1 MIAESQPKT
10 AAAEGARVVLLTLAA
25 GQFLMTLDSS
35 VMNVSIATVASDLGT
50 TVTGIQSAIT
60 FYTLVMATLM
70 LTGGKIGANIGRRR
84 AFSIGCVIYGIGS
97 LTTALSPNLTVLI
110 IGWSI
115 LEGIGAALIM
125 PAIVA
130 LVASNVAPQGRP
142 SAYGLIAA
150 AGAVA
155 VAVGPLIGG
164 AVTTYASWRLVF
176 AGEVVIVVVIL
187 FMARRMH
194 DVPPTERR
202 RLDYVGSILSVLGLG
217 MAVFGV
223 LQSGVWGWITPKTG
237 APELFGLSPVAW
249 LILAGLLVVRGLF
262 AWESRLERQGGDP
275 LVRPSL
281 FRHRQLVGG
290 LTMFLFQYLVQ
301 AGIFFTIPLFLSVV
315 LELSAVETGVRLV
328 PLSLALLASALGVP
342 RLWPTASPR
351 RVVQVGLGLLLA
363 ATALLIAV
371 LDPPATPSVVT
382 IPLILV
388 GLGIGALA
396 SQLGAVTV
404 SSVPDSESATVGG
417 LQNTSLN
424 LGASL
429 GTALVGSMLIAT
441 MTSAVL
447 EGIMTNPNVPETV
460 KAQAETTFGPGVP
473 FVSDTA
479 LSESL
484 AAAGVS
490 ATTTQALLEL
500 NAAARLTGLRAA
512 LFVVVMA
519 ATIAL
524 FFTTWMPVTP
534 PGEAGSEADQP
545 SNDGTAPAA
554 GMLGSSAIPVADR
567 APMSTADG

>member
-1 MIAESQPKT
+1 
-10 AAAEGARVVLLTLAA
+10 
-25 GQFLMTLDSS
+25 MTLDSS

-70 LTGGKIGANIGRRR
+70 LTGGKIGANIGRLR

-110 IGWSI
+110 IGWSV

-130 LVASNVAPQGRP
+130 LVASNVPPQGRP

-187 FMARRMH
+187 ILARRMH
-194 DVPPTERR
+194 DVPPTQRP
-202 RLDYVGSILSVLGLG
+202 RLDFVGSILSVLGLG
-217 MAVFGV
+217 MAVYGV
-223 LQSGVWGWITPKTG
+223 LRSGIWGWITPKAG
-237 APELFGLSPVAW
+237 APDIFGLSPTAW
-249 LILAGLLVVRGLF
+249 LLVVGLLVVRGLF
-262 AWESRLERQGGDP
+262 AWESRLERTGGDP

-328 PLSLALLASALGVP
+328 PLSLALLVSALGVP
-342 RLWPTASPR
+342 RVWPNASPR
-351 RVVQVGLGLLLA
+351 RVVQAGLLLLLA

-371 LDPPATPSVVT
+371 IDPPATPSVVT

-441 MTSAVL
+441 MTTIVL
-447 EGIMTNPNVPETV
+447 DGIISNPSVPDGV
-460 KAQAETTFGPGVP
+460 KVQAEVTFGPGVP

-484 AAAGVS
+484 QAAGV
-490 ATTTQALLEL
+490 APATTQALLDL
-500 NAAARLTGLRAA
+500 NAAARLQGLRAA
-512 LFVVVMA
+512 LFVVVLA
-519 ATIAL
+519 AMLAL
-524 FFTTWMPVTP
+524 FFTGWIPMRQ
-534 PGEAGSEADQP
+534 PGEDGQGDGRAEEDVPDAGADGLIPARPAGSPGP
-545 SNDGTAPAA
+545 S
-554 GMLGSSAIPVADR
+554 S
-567 APMSTADG
+567 

>member
-1 MIAESQPKT
+1 
-10 AAAEGARVVLLTLAA
+10 
-25 GQFLMTLDSS
+25 
-35 VMNVSIATVASDLGT
+35 
-50 TVTGIQSAIT
+50 
-60 FYTLVMATLM
+60 
-70 LTGGKIGANIGRRR
+70 
-84 AFSIGCVIYGIGS
+84 
-97 LTTALSPNLTVLI
+97 
-110 IGWSI
+110 
-115 LEGIGAALIM
+115 
-125 PAIVA
+125 
-130 LVASNVAPQGRP
+130 
-142 SAYGLIAA
+142 
-150 AGAVA
+150 
-155 VAVGPLIGG
+155 
-164 AVTTYASWRLVF
+164 
-176 AGEVVIVVVIL
+176 
-187 FMARRMH
+187 MH
-194 DVPPTERR
+194 DVPPTERK
-202 RLDYVGSILSVLGLG
+202 RLDLVGSVLSVLGLG
-217 MAVFGV
+217 MAVYGV

-249 LILAGLLVVRGLF
+249 LIMGGLLVVRGLF
-262 AWESRLERQGGDP
+262 AWESRLERSGGDP
-275 LVRPSL
+275 LVKPSL

-351 RVVQVGLGLLLA
+351 RVVQIGLALLLA

-371 LDPPATPSVVT
+371 LDPPATASVVT

-447 EGIMTNPNVPETV
+447 DGIMSNPNVPQQV
-460 KAQAETTFGPGVP
+460 KTKAETTFGPGVP
-473 FVSDTA
+473 FVSDAA
-479 LSESL
+479 LSQSL
-484 AAAGVS
+484 QAAGVS
-490 ATTTQALLEL
+490 PTTTQALLDL

-512 LFVVVMA
+512 LFVVVLA
-519 ATIAL
+519 ATLAL
-524 FFTTWMPVTP
+524 FFTTWIPVQQPGTP
-534 PGEAGSEADQP
+534 ASDGEEE
-545 SNDGTAPAA
+545 PAQ
-554 GMLGSSAIPVADR
+554 GQAIPGAAV
-567 APMSTADG
+567 P